1 MRISDWSSDVCS
13 SDLDRRI
20 SFGQETVELGPSGPC
35 DRSYLGLVSIKDYPG
50 QTSPGMFDELLRLPF
65 ELTVSQS
72 FGFVERQA
80 ALGRMNLTLRR
91 MRSAEDEAVS
101 LRGELA
107 NAKDEVAA
115 GRSGFGEHHMTIGV
129 RGAAPAEVD
138 AGVGEDI

>member
-13 SDLDRRI
+13 SDL
-20 SFGQETVELGPSGPC
+20 
-35 DRSYLGLVSIKDYPG
+35 
-50 QTSPGMFDELLRLPF
+50 LLRLPF

-115 GRSGFGEHHMTIGV
+115 GRSGFGEHHMTSGV
-129 RGAAPAEVD
+129 RVAASAAVAAGLAGGPATPAGPGLPPGPDEGAVTTPPRPP
-138 AGVGEDI
+138 

>member
-1 MRISDWSSDVCS
+1 MSSAEDA
-13 SDLDRRI
+13 
-20 SFGQETVELGPSGPC
+20 FELGPTGHGTGIV
-35 DRSYLGLVSIKDYPG
+35 LGLVSIKDYPG

-80 ALGRMNLTLRR
+80 ALGRMNLMLRR

-107 NAKDEVAA
+107 IATAAVAAGSSGLGEHPMTTAVPGAVPPEVAA
-115 GRSGFGEHHMTIGV
+115 G
-129 RGAAPAEVD
+129 AAAVQ
-138 AGVGEDI
+138 AARAALG